1 MIQGA
6 IFDLDG
12 TLLDSMQ
19 IWDTIAGD
27 YLSSLGCEIKRDIN
41 DQVKNMSLHQAACFM
56 KEECRLDLSVR
67 EITEGV
73 NALVEKSY
81 RDAVQLKS
89 GVFDFIQTLSMQ
101 NVKMC
106 IATATDRYQVE
117 MALRRCGVLSFF
129 SEIFTCTEV
138 GHGKDSPVIF
148 REALHYLGTPKDKTV
163 VFEDALFALKT
174 AKNDDFITAAVYDA
188 YEPMQDQVQ
197 SLANISIMDYFHTD
211 EFWKFAAGL

>member
-1 MIQGA
+1 MQGA

-19 IWDTIAGD
+19 IWDTIAED

-41 DQVKNMSLHQAACFM
+41 EQVKNMSLHQAACFM

-67 EITEGV
+67 EIREGV

-81 RDAVQLKS
+81 RDTVQLKP
-89 GVFDFIQTLSMQ
+89 GVYDFIRSLYEQKI
-101 NVKMC
+101 KMC

-117 MALRRCGVLSFF
+117 MALKRCGILSFF

-138 GHGKDSPVIF
+138 GCGKDLPIIF
-148 REALHYLGTPKDKTV
+148 REALQRLDTPKSKTV
-163 VFEDALFALKT
+163 VFEDAFFALKT
-174 AKNDDFITAAVYDA
+174 AKKDGFVTAAVYDV
-188 YEPMQDQVQ
+188 YEPRQEEMQ
-197 SLANISIMDYFHTD
+197 SLADISIADYFHTD